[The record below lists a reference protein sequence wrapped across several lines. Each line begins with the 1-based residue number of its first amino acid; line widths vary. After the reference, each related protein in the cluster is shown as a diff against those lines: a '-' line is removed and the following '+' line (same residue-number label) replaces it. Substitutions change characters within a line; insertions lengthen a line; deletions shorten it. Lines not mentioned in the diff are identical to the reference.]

1 MVYMAG
7 MDMDMGMG
15 TDMGMDMGSRNMDMV
30 DNLVQTHFQGP
41 LLRSR
46 LRMVLRNCQSLG
58 LHMVLH
64 TGGRA
69 PYRKILP

>member
-7 MDMDMGMG
+7 MDMG
-15 TDMGMDMGSRNMDMV
+15 TDTGMDMDMGSRNMDMV
-30 DNLVQTHFQGP
+30 GNLVQTHFQGP

>member
-7 MDMDMGMG
+7 MDMG
-15 TDMGMDMGSRNMDMV
+15 TDTGMDMDMGSRNMDMV
-30 DNLVQTHFQGP
+30 GNLVQTHFQGP

-46 LRMVLRNCQSLG
+46 LKMVLQNCQSLVP
-58 LHMVLH
+58 HMVLH

>member
-7 MDMDMGMG
+7 MDMGMG

-30 DNLVQTHFQGP
+30 GNLVQTHFQGP

-46 LRMVLRNCQSLG
+46 LRMVLRNCQILG
-58 LHMVLH
+58 PHMVLH
-64 TGGRA
+64 TGGRG